1 MTGSSRSGALLTQSR
16 RWRRFYGIVGGL
28 ALTAGLVVAPLAPTR
43 AAATPGEPLQWGPC
57 PKNANIMKE
66 YPTECTTFQVPMD
79 YRKPHGK
86 KITLT
91 MSRMKAQG
99 KSKGVIF
106 TNPGGP
112 GGLALDMWNWIV
124 HTGAARELWKDYDLI
139 AVQPRGLVSATAL
152 LPCVTEEEA
161 YELASEEKAEAEKQA
176 QHNKERAGR
185 KGKEKITGAA
195 DDVRKQADELIGE
208 VKALFAKDQ
217 PGTTK
222 AASKDSE
229 KDDKCLQDFMEY
241 FRTVNTENTARD
253 FDMARQFLGEDV
265 IHYYGASYGTYLGAV
280 YLSLF
285 PEHTG
290 RFVLDS
296 AVDPDWVWFRGFEA
310 QADSQRQRMYEMFEF
325 IAEHDNIYHLGDT
338 PLKVYTKWYNIVNEE
353 MGGPGTPRITAPPA
367 KIGDVPPAYLERAE
381 EYLQAYNAGR
391 PVVDRFTRILQAWLV
406 PPFATK
412 EGTDLATITSS
423 GYTSRRHWPKIVY
436 YMQHRHIDT
445 SLYETDELPALATT
459 GLVFLAVVCNENTV
473 PPKLLNLPGV
483 VTGYFAGQ
491 DMFELNKRL
500 TTSGVMCALF
510 PPTTK
515 PVPVANKNLK
525 WRPLVLQSLN
535 DTQTVYVEGAN
546 LASLLH
552 AYFVTVKGGDHG
564 VYVQHSPQAWK
575 LVNDYINGKP
585 VTKQLLPYAE
595 VQKLI
600 YQPKAT

>member
-1 MTGSSRSGALLTQSR
+1 MAGSSRSGAPHAQPH
-16 RWRRFYGIVGGL
+16 RWRRLYGIVGGL
-28 ALTAGLVVAPLAPTR
+28 ALTAGLIVAPFSAPQ
-43 AAATPGEPLQWGPC
+43 AAAAPGDSLHWGPC
-57 PKNANIMKE
+57 PQNANIMEK
-66 YPTECTTFQVPMD
+66 YPTECATFQVPMD
-79 YRKPHGK
+79 YQKPHGT

-112 GGLALDMWNWIV
+112 GGLALDLWNWIV
-124 HTGAARELWKDYDLI
+124 DMGAARELWKNYDLI

-152 LPCVTEEEA
+152 LPCMTEEEA
-161 YELASEEKAEAEKQA
+161 YELVA
-176 QHNKERAGR
+176 QSQSD
-185 KGKEKITGAA
+185 TAA
-195 DDVRKQADELIGE
+195 RSSLDVD
-208 VKALFAKDQ
+208 
-217 PGTTK
+217 
-222 AASKDSE
+222 
-229 KDDKCLQDFMEY
+229 KDDACIRDFWTY

-253 FDMARQFLGEDV
+253 FDMARQYLGEDV

-296 AVDPDWVWFRGFEA
+296 AINPDWVWFRGFEA

-338 PLKVYTKWYNIVNEE
+338 PLKVYTKWYNIINEE
-353 MGGPGTPRITAPPA
+353 MGGPSTPRISAPPA
-367 KIGDVPPAYLERAE
+367 KIGDVPPAYLEQAE
-381 EYLQAYNAGR
+381 KYLHAYNAGR
-391 PVVDRFTRILQAWLV
+391 PVADRFARILQAWLV

-412 EGTDLATITSS
+412 EGTDLATVTTS
-423 GYTSRRHWPKIVY
+423 GFTSRRNWPKIAY
-436 YMQHRHIDT
+436 YMQHRDIDT
-445 SLYETDELPALATT
+445 SLYEVEELPALATS
-459 GLVFLAVVCNENTV
+459 GLVFLAVVCNENAV
-473 PPKLLNLPGV
+473 PPKVLNLPGV
-483 VTGYFAGQ
+483 VTGYFSGQ

-500 TTSGVMCALF
+500 TTSGAICAF
-510 PPTTK
+510 APPTTT

-535 DTQTVYVEGAN
+535 DTQTVYVEGAH

-552 AYFVTVKGGDHG
+552 AYFVTAEGGDHG
-564 VYVQHSPQAWK
+564 VYVQHSPEAWK
-575 LVNDYINGKP
+575 VVNDYINGKP
-585 VTKQLLPYAE
+585 VTRQHLPYAQ

-600 YQPKAT
+600 YQPKAR